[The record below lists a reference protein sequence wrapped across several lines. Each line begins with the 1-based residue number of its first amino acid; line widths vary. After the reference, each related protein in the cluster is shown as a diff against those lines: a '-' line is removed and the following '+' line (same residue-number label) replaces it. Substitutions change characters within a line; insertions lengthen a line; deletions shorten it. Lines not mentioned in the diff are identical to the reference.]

1 MFTWYVGLLETLEA
15 DVRSKFQT
23 RKQMEFSQMGHHV
36 QVLFDETIVKFD
48 WLELRKFEV
57 IDIILASRDKE
68 TAEVLK
74 KLKDVEEE
82 VEEEEDVNAV
92 LEKLDQLIVDDSAVS
107 SEQPEM

>member
-1 MFTWYVGLLETLEA
+1 
-15 DVRSKFQT
+15 
-23 RKQMEFSQMGHHV
+23 MGHHV